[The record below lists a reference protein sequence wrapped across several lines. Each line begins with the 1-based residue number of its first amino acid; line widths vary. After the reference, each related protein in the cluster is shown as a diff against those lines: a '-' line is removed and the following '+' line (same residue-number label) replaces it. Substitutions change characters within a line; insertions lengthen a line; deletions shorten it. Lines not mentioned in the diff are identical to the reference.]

1 MMGYLFFRFF
11 SRLPSP
17 SIPYGQCMRILPG
30 YSGGRPVTADRLSQ
44 SSAIKCPVP
53 SDGLCPDLSPYLFR
67 FPSNE
72 LPPFAFRQGFWLL
85 PAPTNLAM
93 GRPSFT
99 LQSVTSSHRPGLQ
112 HYYGFI
118 CHLAP
123 LRLTLE
129 SPLGSPYPLP
139 SRNDTR
145 LPQLPPAP
153 ISYAT
158 LYHSTGLTRY
168 RASRYF
174 ARLPSRSAVTG
185 SLALCAA

>member
-1 MMGYLFFRFF
+1 MGYLFFRFF

-17 SIPYGQCMRILPG
+17 SIPCGQCMRILPG
-30 YSGGRPVTADRLSQ
+30 YSSGRPVAADRLSQ

-53 SDGLCPDLSPYLFR
+53 SDGLCPDLSPNLFR
-67 FPSNE
+67 LPSNE

-85 PAPTNLAM
+85 PAPTNLVM
-93 GRPSFT
+93 GRPGFT
-99 LQSVTSSHRPGLQ
+99 LQSVTSFHRLGLH

-123 LRLTLE
+123 LRLILE
-129 SPLGSPYPLP
+129 SPLGSIYPLT

-145 LPQLPPAP
+145 LPQLPLVP

-168 RASRYF
+168 RALRYF
-174 ARLPSRSAVTG
+174 ARLPTCEAETG